1 MPHAIAGI
9 LSEYS
14 LVGSISDPEC
24 GARRTPRKQATA
36 QVIRLC
42 LTHEQTMPIW
52 FMPLRCV
59 K

>member
-1 MPHAIAGI
+1 MP
-9 LSEYS
+9 
-14 LVGSISDPEC
+14 IS
-24 GARRTPRKQATA
+24 GQHQRSRMRRTPDARKQAIA

-42 LTHEQTMPIW
+42 LTHEQTLPIW